1 MDCSRSSRSASG
13 QINLRC
19 LASSCACSSRFQR
32 TSRTSMDF
40 WPSGESIHSKSPSR
54 KGLSAKILSCGCSRR
69 CLPMRSSNRS
79 GPSRPVLCWRGGASS
94 GISIV
99 PSRRRNTC
107 RLRFP
112 QRGSSRRIRIM
123 SPNMLNELVIY
134 GAYWVTRPNLNHG
147 CTHAGSGAATIAV
160 GYLVECNPSAA
171 AGLLAPAHLHVV
183 TAVAGLTV
191 RVELLGVTSIVR
203 ALNLRPGLYTKLLDH
218 FHSSG
223 VKLDRL
229 SALWAQ
235 AVLQLFPG
243 LVSVN
248 GRLVLVGDG
257 IKAPKRGKKMPAVKL
272 LHQQSESNTKP
283 EYIMGHSMQAV
294 GLLVRAAKSVFCV
307 PLAVRIH
314 EGLVW
319 SNRDK
324 RTLLDKMLGLIDI
337 LALKAPFYFVA
348 DAYYAAGKMARGLLK
363 QGNHLVTRV
372 KSNAVAYAPAT
383 PKKGKKTRGRPKT
396 YGKKKK
402 LKSLFDDPKSMQQ
415 IASPV
420 YGERNVTLS
429 YRVCDMLWRPVGL
442 LVRFVAVIHPTRG
455 ACILMCTD
463 TTLCAVDIIRLY
475 GLRFKIECSFKQAV
489 RQIGSFAYH
498 FWMKDMIP
506 LLYRNGNQ
514 YLHRTSEDYRNR
526 VKRKMHA
533 YHAFMQAGVVAQGL
547 LQYLAVVA
555 PKLVWDS
562 FGSWLRTIRPGVP
575 PSEFVVANALRQTLP
590 GFLMGPAKNDSLTKF
605 ITDRQ
610 DTEKMRIF
618 RLAS

>member
-1 MDCSRSSRSASG
+1 MDTTMPDRALPRSLWA
-13 QINLRC
+13 IWWNAILLLRP
-19 LASSCACSSRFQR
+19 AFS
-32 TSRTSMDF
+32 
-40 WPSGESIHSKSPSR
+40 
-54 KGLSAKILSCGCSRR
+54 
-69 CLPMRSSNRS
+69 
-79 GPSRPVLCWRGGASS
+79 
-94 GISIV
+94 
-99 PSRRRNTC
+99 
-107 RLRFP
+107 RLRTF
-112 QRGSSRRIRIM
+112 M
-123 SPNMLNELVIY
+123 
-134 GAYWVTRPNLNHG
+134 WF
-147 CTHAGSGAATIAV
+147 
-160 GYLVECNPSAA
+160 
-171 AGLLAPAHLHVV
+171 V

-191 RVELLGVTSIVR
+191 RLELLGVTSIVR
-203 ALNLRPGLYTKLLDH
+203 ALNLRPRLYTKLLAH

-223 VKLDRL
+223 IKLDRL

-235 AVLQLFPG
+235 AVLQLFPSP
-243 LVSVN
+243 VRVN

-294 GLLVRAAKSVFCV
+294 GLLVHAAKSVFSV

-324 RTLLDKMLGLIDI
+324 RTLLDKMLGLLDI
-337 LALKAPFYFVA
+337 LAIKVPFYFVA
-348 DAYYAAGKMARGLLK
+348 DAYYAAGKMVRGLLK

-383 PKKGKKTRGRPKT
+383 PKKGQKKKGRPKT
-396 YGKKKK
+396 YGQKKK
-402 LKSLFDDPKSMQQ
+402 LKSLLKDPNSMLQV
-415 IASPV
+415 ASPV
-420 YGERNVTLS
+420 YGEHNVILR
-429 YRVCDMLWRPVGL
+429 YCVRDLLWRPVGL

-463 TTLCAVDIIRLY
+463 TTLSAVDIIRLY

-506 LLYRNGNQ
+506 LRYHNGNQ
-514 YLHRTSEDYRNR
+514 YLHRKSADYRSR
-526 VKRKMHA
+526 VKRKMRA
-533 YHAFMQAGVVAQGL
+533 YHAFIQAGVVAQGL

-562 FGSWLRTIRPGVP
+562 FGSWLRTIRPGIP
-575 PSEFVVANALRQTLP
+575 PSELVVANALRQTLP
-590 GFLMGPAKNDSLTKF
+590 DFLLAPAKTDSLTKF

-610 DTEKMRIF
+610 DTQNMRIF
-618 RLAS
+618 RLAA

>member
-1 MDCSRSSRSASG
+1 MDTTMPDRALPRSLWA
-13 QINLRC
+13 IWWNAILLLRP
-19 LASSCACSSRFQR
+19 AFS
-32 TSRTSMDF
+32 
-40 WPSGESIHSKSPSR
+40 
-54 KGLSAKILSCGCSRR
+54 
-69 CLPMRSSNRS
+69 
-79 GPSRPVLCWRGGASS
+79 
-94 GISIV
+94 
-99 PSRRRNTC
+99 
-107 RLRFP
+107 RLRTF
-112 QRGSSRRIRIM
+112 M
-123 SPNMLNELVIY
+123 
-134 GAYWVTRPNLNHG
+134 WF
-147 CTHAGSGAATIAV
+147 
-160 GYLVECNPSAA
+160 
-171 AGLLAPAHLHVV
+171 V

-191 RVELLGVTSIVR
+191 RLELLGVTSIVR
-203 ALNLRPGLYTKLLDH
+203 ALNLRPRLYTKLLAH

-223 VKLDRL
+223 IKLDRL

-235 AVLQLFPG
+235 AVLQLFPSP
-243 LVSVN
+243 VRVN

-294 GLLVRAAKSVFCV
+294 GLLVHAAKSVFSV

-324 RTLLDKMLGLIDI
+324 RTLLDKMLGLLDI
-337 LALKAPFYFVA
+337 LAIKVPFYFVA
-348 DAYYAAGKMARGLLK
+348 DAYYAVGKMVRGLLK

-372 KSNAVAYAPAT
+372 KSNTVAYAPAT
-383 PKKGKKTRGRPKT
+383 PKKGQKKKGRPKT
-396 YGKKKK
+396 YGQKKK
-402 LKSLFDDPKSMQQ
+402 LKSLLKDPKSMLQV
-415 IASPV
+415 ASPV
-420 YGERNVTLS
+420 YGEHNVILR
-429 YRVCDMLWRPVGL
+429 YCVRDLLWRPVGL

-463 TTLCAVDIIRLY
+463 TTLSAVDIIRLY

-506 LLYRNGNQ
+506 LRYHNGNQ
-514 YLHRTSEDYRNR
+514 YLHRKSADYRSR
-526 VKRKMHA
+526 VKRKMRA
-533 YHAFMQAGVVAQGL
+533 YHAFIQAGVVAQGL

-562 FGSWLRTIRPGVP
+562 FGSWLRTIRAGIP
-575 PSEFVVANALRQTLP
+575 PSELVVANALRQTLP
-590 GFLMGPAKNDSLTKF
+590 DFLLAPAKTNSLTKF

-610 DTEKMRIF
+610 DTQNMRIF

>member
-1 MDCSRSSRSASG
+1 MDATMPDREQPQSLWA
-13 QINLRC
+13 IWWNAILVLRP
-19 LASSCACSSRFQR
+19 AFS
-32 TSRTSMDF
+32 
-40 WPSGESIHSKSPSR
+40 
-54 KGLSAKILSCGCSRR
+54 
-69 CLPMRSSNRS
+69 
-79 GPSRPVLCWRGGASS
+79 
-94 GISIV
+94 
-99 PSRRRNTC
+99 
-107 RLRFP
+107 RLRTF
-112 QRGSSRRIRIM
+112 M
-123 SPNMLNELVIY
+123 
-134 GAYWVTRPNLNHG
+134 WF
-147 CTHAGSGAATIAV
+147 
-160 GYLVECNPSAA
+160 
-171 AGLLAPAHLHVV
+171 V

-191 RVELLGVTSIVR
+191 RLELLGVTSIVR
-203 ALNLRPGLYTKLLDH
+203 ALNLRPRLYTKLLAH

-223 VKLDRL
+223 IKLDRL

-235 AVLQLFPG
+235 AVLQLFPSP
-243 LVSVN
+243 VRVN

-294 GLLVRAAKSVFCV
+294 GLLVHAAKSVFSV

-324 RTLLDKMLGLIDI
+324 RTLLDKMLGLLDI
-337 LALKAPFYFVA
+337 LAIKVPFYFVA
-348 DAYYAAGKMARGLLK
+348 DAYYATGKMVRGLLK

-383 PKKGKKTRGRPKT
+383 PKKGQKKKGRPKT
-396 YGKKKK
+396 YGQKKK
-402 LKSLFDDPKSMQQ
+402 LKSLLKDPNSMLQV
-415 IASPV
+415 ASPV
-420 YGERNVTLS
+420 YGEHNVILR
-429 YRVCDMLWRPVGL
+429 YCVRDLLWRPVGL

-463 TTLCAVDIIRLY
+463 TTLSAVDIIRLY

-506 LLYRNGNQ
+506 LRYHNGNQ
-514 YLHRTSEDYRNR
+514 YLHRKSADYRSR
-526 VKRKMHA
+526 VKRKMRA
-533 YHAFMQAGVVAQGL
+533 YHAFIQAGVVAQGL

-562 FGSWLRTIRPGVP
+562 FGSWLRTIRPGIP
-575 PSEFVVANALRQTLP
+575 PSELIVANALRQTLP
-590 GFLMGPAKNDSLTKF
+590 DFLLAPAKTDSLTKF

-610 DTEKMRIF
+610 DTQNMRIF
-618 RLAS
+618 RLAA